1 MKILERPA
9 YRAAPAAALMLRS
22 AARVVLALALCGGA
36 AWAQS
41 TRTIKIVVPFPP
53 GGGVDAVARIMAD
66 EIGRAQGPAMV
77 IENRPG
83 AGTAI
88 GADAVLRAP
97 PDGSTLLMV
106 NNSFV
111 VIPHI
116 HKLDYDPLT
125 SFAPICNLAV
135 TPTVIVVN
143 RESRYRTLGDLVG
156 AARARPGEVTI
167 GTAPGTV
174 LNVAV
179 EMLEHAADIRMT
191 FVPFSG
197 TPPAINA
204 LLGSHVMSALVDYP
218 AGAGQLEAGKLR
230 ALATGSP
237 KRIEWLPQVPTVA
250 ESGYAGYDVE
260 LWYGLFA
267 SAKVPQE
274 TISDLE
280 GWFIKASRAPEIRAK
295 LVAQGI
301 TPVGICGAEFGAYVR
316 QQFEEFGRI
325 IRGASIKAE

>member
-1 MKILERPA
+1 MAHHRRVLQLV
-9 YRAAPAAALMLRS
+9 AAAAAALIGAS
-22 AARVVLALALCGGA
+22 VALSGDAM
-36 AWAQS
+36 AQS
-41 TRTIKIVVPFPP
+41 ARTIKIVVPFPP
-53 GGGVDAVARIMAD
+53 GGGVDALARIMA
-66 EIGRAQGPAMV
+66 EQIGREQGPSMV

-97 PDGSTLLMV
+97 PDGNTVFMV

-116 HKLDYDPLT
+116 RKLDYDPLV
-125 SFAPICNLAV
+125 SFAPICNLAT
-135 TPTVIVVN
+135 TPTLIVVN
-143 RESRYRTLGDLVG
+143 SESPYRTLGDLVG
-156 AARARPGEVTI
+156 DARAKPGDVTI

-179 EMLEHAADIRMT
+179 EMLQHASGIHLT
-191 FVPFSG
+191 FVPFPG

-204 LLGSHVMSALVDYP
+204 LLGGHVMSALVDYP
-218 AGAGQLEAGKLR
+218 SAAGQLQAGKLR

-237 KRIEWLPQVPTVA
+237 ARIEWLPAVPTVA

-267 SAKVPQE
+267 SAKVPKDM
-274 TISDLE
+274 ISQLA
-280 GWFIKASRAPEIRAK
+280 GWFAKASRAPDIRSK

-301 TPVGICGAEFGAYVR
+301 TPVGICGAGFGAYISK
-316 QQFEEFGRI
+316 QFDEYGRI
-325 IRGASIKAE
+325 IRDASIKAE